1 MLLILGVTIAPDL
14 DVLLA
19 LIVGQKT
26 LLLTVEVL
34 EGSLH
39 LTAHELEDVVVSHV
53 VFVISKKYLE
63 DAMFLQCVDDSLEV
77 VEGLESEGSTMMQ
90 L

>member
-34 EGSLH
+34 ERSLH
-39 LTAHELEDVVVSHV
+39 LTAHELEDVVVPHV